1 MKHLLLLLLL
11 LPGISWAQNKVETF
25 AHAIAKTEGFYVRGS
40 IPNRLHNPGDLKIIA
55 KGNVYPGQV
64 GVGKGGHVRFR
75 NDAAGYAA
83 LYHQIDKMLEGK
95 SRFYRQ
101 EMNLWQVGRLYAQN
115 SRLWAKNMGKNLG
128 VSPSTT
134 LEEYFE
140 LPPRFIIK
148 GEICPIL

>member
-1 MKHLLLLLLL
+1 
-11 LPGISWAQNKVETF
+11 
-25 AHAIAKTEGFYVRGS
+25 
-40 IPNRLHNPGDLKIIA
+40 
-55 KGNVYPGQV
+55 
-64 GVGKGGHVRFR
+64 
-75 NDAAGYAA
+75 
-83 LYHQIDKMLEGK
+83 MLEGK